1 MKNIFVVVLF
11 LLTIPFQLFSQENP
25 KDNPQISPEMR
36 EKFKNFKGTITGFVY
51 DKDNNMPLQSATVQ
65 LFKQKDSSL
74 ATGGETDAS
83 GKFVFTDVKAG
94 RYKLIASFAGYKKAV
109 MTGIVFTPQTPDLIL
124 DTIKMTTGVT
134 TEEIDVTAE
143 KPFVEFKPD
152 MKVFNVDKGMTT
164 TGGSVIDILKN
175 IPGITVD
182 QDNNITFRG
191 GANVKVNID
200 GRPFG
205 INSSNLSTILEQIP
219 ADKVSSVELMTN
231 PTAKFDA
238 EGSSG
243 IINIVMKKNEENY
256 EGMNG
261 SVTMNAGN
269 NDKYNGSLN
278 LNSRSKNYS
287 LNGSY
292 DFRSFNMNMTGYNNR
307 ITSVNNSPT
316 NIYSE
321 SDNQNRMRS
330 NLVRAGI
337 DLTLTKKQNLGFT
350 FSYNNRQRN
359 RGGSNETSVFDNS
372 TLTSDYL
379 TRDFNYNDGKTYG
392 IGANYLLKF
401 EKPKQTLTSDF
412 SYTRSEGDRTQ
423 NTLIDYSLP
432 LNFPQA
438 RNNQFSN
445 DKNDEVNFQLDFISP
460 FSENSKLETGVKSIY
475 RKTYDD
481 SRSESYDYN
490 TNTFVQG
497 ANSNIFDYQ
506 ELINSAYIAY
516 TDKIGNFSYQL
527 GLRGEQTNSKGNQIT
542 ANTDFTKSYFSIFPN
557 ASISQKLGATEEVQL
572 SYSRRIRRPDLD
584 DLNPF
589 LNTSDPLNYQSGNPD
604 LMPEYTNSL
613 ELNFIKY
620 FTSAIITPSIYY
632 RQTNDKISR
641 VRLRYDSLITLNTQ
655 ENFASSKSYGFELTM
670 NASPVKTWTING
682 TVGYSKTE
690 NDATNLTGLTN
701 TAYSWNG
708 RLFTTLS
715 LPADFGLQFTYFYS
729 GKNISAQ
736 GQIDPF
742 SSADISLKKDFMDK
756 RLSLNLRVGDVFN
769 SQKFH
774 GTISDINFYDEFERR
789 RDSRSVFLSLTY
801 KFGSE
806 GKQDRKKKREPNNN
820 EPIEIPDGF

>member
-1 MKNIFVVVLF
+1 MKTYFAVILF
-11 LLTIPFQLFSQENP
+11 LLTIPFKLFSQ
-25 KDNPQISPEMR
+25 DNPQITPEMR
-36 EKFKNFKGTITGFVY
+36 EKFKNFKGTITGY
-51 DKDNNMPLQSATVQ
+51 IIDKDNNMPLQSATVQ
-65 LFKQKDSSL
+65 LLKQKDSSL
-74 ATGGETDAS
+74 VTGSETDAS
-83 GKFVFTDVKAG
+83 GKFTLSDVGAG

-109 MTGIVFTPQTPDLIL
+109 MQGIVFTPQNPELTL
-124 DTIKMTTGVT
+124 DTIKMTSGIT

-152 MKVFNVDKGMTT
+152 MKVFNVEKGMTT

-175 IPGITVD
+175 IPGIIVD

-191 GANVKVNID
+191 GANIKVNID

-243 IINIVMKKNEENY
+243 IINIVMKKNESEY
-256 EGMNG
+256 EGVNG
-261 SVTMNAGN
+261 SAMVNAGN
-269 NDKYNGSLN
+269 GDKYNGSLN
-278 LNSRSKNYS
+278 LTSRTKGYT

-292 DFRSFNMNMTGYNNR
+292 DYRSFNMNMTGYNNR
-307 ITSVNNSPT
+307 ITFGNTDLT
-316 NIYSE
+316 NINSE
-321 SDNQNRMRS
+321 SNNQNRMRS

-337 DLTLTKKQNLGFT
+337 DINLTKQQNLGFMLT
-350 FSYNNRQRN
+350 YNNRKRS
-359 RGGSNETSVFDNS
+359 RGGSNETDLFTNGL
-372 TLTSDYL
+372 LTSDYI
-379 TRDFNYNDGKTYG
+379 TRDINDNNGNTYG
-392 IGANYLLKF
+392 VGANYMLRF
-401 EKPKQTLTSDF
+401 DKPKQTLTSDF
-412 SYTRSEGDRTQ
+412 SYTRTEGDRVS
-423 NTLIDYSLP
+423 NTLVDYILP
-432 LNFPQA
+432 LNTLQG

-445 DKNDEVNFQLDFISP
+445 EKNDEVNFQMDFSTP
-460 FSENSKLETGVKSIY
+460 FSENSKLETGIKSIFE
-475 RKTYDD
+475 KTYDD
-481 SRSESYDYN
+481 SRSETFNYG
-490 TNTFVQG
+490 TNTFVTD

-506 ELINSAYIAY
+506 EFINSAYITY
-516 TDKIGNFSYQL
+516 TDKIGDFSYQL
-527 GLRGEQTNSKGNQIT
+527 GLRGEQTNSKGNQLT
-542 ANTDFTKSYFSIFPN
+542 AGTDFTKSYFSLFPN
-557 ASISQKLGATEEVQL
+557 ASISQKLGLTEELQL

-604 LMPEYTNSL
+604 LMPEYTNSF

-641 VRLRYDSLITLNTQ
+641 VRLPYDSLITLNTQ
-655 ENFASSKSYGFELTM
+655 ANFASSKSYGFELTM
-670 NASPVKTWTING
+670 NANPIKDWMITG

-708 RLFTTLS
+708 RVFTTLA
-715 LPADFGLQFTYFYS
+715 LPADFGLQLTYFYS

-742 SSADISLKKDFMDK
+742 HTADISLKKDFLDK

-774 GTISDINFYDEFERR
+774 GTISDITFYDEFERR
-789 RDSRSVFLSLTY
+789 RDSRNVFLSLTY

-806 GKQDRKKKREPNNN
+806 TKQDRRKKREPNNN